1 MKFAAL
7 WVLAVVALLP
17 QICSS
22 GEYTRRVLPETVE
35 ENRAG
40 VIVSVKRSSLS
51 RRIEKFAVKHGADPA
66 IAPELAELLA
76 SYEHPRVLAAIAAK
90 ESNFRLSARGKA
102 GEVGAFQIIP
112 KHHGHP
118 GYTWSSQTSAAD
130 RLLRELLSDTGGRI
144 EPAVRRY
151 NGAGPKAVRYA
162 KSVMV
167 LVRSI

>member
-1 MKFAAL
+1 MAL
-7 WVLAVVALLP
+7 IALSP
-17 QICSS
+17 QLCSS

-40 VIVSVKRSSLS
+40 VTFSVKRSSLS
-51 RRIEKFAVKHGADPA
+51 RRIEAFAVKHGADPA

-90 ESNFRLSARGKA
+90 ESNFRLNARGKA

-112 KHHGHP
+112 KYHGHP
-118 GYTWSSQTSAAD
+118 GKTWSSQTRAAD
-130 RLLRELLSDTGGRI
+130 RLLRDLVSDARGRL
-144 EPAVRRY
+144 ETAVIRY
-151 NGAGPKAVRYA
+151 NGAGPKAERYA
-162 KSVMV
+162 KSVMA